1 MIDAFIFDMD
11 GTLVDNMHY
20 HDLAWQATL
29 KEFGLDLPFDV
40 VMKKAYGINIEALE
54 RFFGYTPDAAFLA
67 EFSDKKESLYRKIY
81 TPYLKL
87 ITGVKELLEAAKS
100 ENIPMAIATGSAW
113 QNTNLLVDTL
123 DIRKYFKTIVTAEQ
137 ITHGK
142 PNPESFLEAAER
154 LNVSPNN
161 CMVFEDVPNG
171 ALAAQNA
178 GMDCIFITTTYPA
191 FLAGSISS
199 VVHCMNNY
207 TKLSVSE
214 IRSSIY

>member
-29 KEFGLDLPFDV
+29 SEFGLDLPLDV

-54 RFFGYTPDAAFLA
+54 RFFGYTPDAKFLA

-81 TPYLKL
+81 TPHLKL
-87 ITGVKELLEAAKS
+87 ITDVKELLEAAKS

-142 PNPESFLEAAER
+142 PNPESFLEAASR
-154 LNVSPNN
+154 LNVPPKN
-161 CMVFEDVPNG
+161 CIVFEDVPNG
-171 ALAAQNA
+171 ARAAYNA
-178 GMDCIFITTTYPA
+178 GMNCIFITSTYPA
-191 FLAGSISS
+191 HLAGSISS
-199 VVHCMNNY
+199 VVKCMKDY
-207 TKLSVSE
+207 SKLSISE
-214 IRSSIY
+214 IRSSSY